1 MKKDS
6 ESLSNN
12 CGYKISDLRK
22 SHKLTQAELAKKLN
36 ISKSTLGHYEQG
48 VSIPPC
54 QLLLSISEFFHVPV
68 DYLLGKCTCS
78 KEYSRL
84 SDVFCDNF
92 TFGDIV
98 NMLDELKHRDR
109 QHLLYELRLMK
120 RANEK

>member
-54 QLLLSISEFFHVPV
+54 
-68 DYLLGKCTCS
+68 
-78 KEYSRL
+78 
-84 SDVFCDNF
+84 
-92 TFGDIV
+92 
-98 NMLDELKHRDR
+98 
-109 QHLLYELRLMK
+109 
-120 RANEK
+120 